1 MDVLLINT
9 PIFRTKSNPDSED
22 SIPPIGIGYI
32 YTQLTVSGYECQFI
46 DAVVDGLLPYEI
58 LRKINESDAQYVGL
72 NVFSSNLGIVRCLV
86 ENVASPKKFLL
97 GGPAVRTLIS
107 EIESWKPNG
116 SVTVVAGDAELILP
130 AIIKDPTLAE
140 KRSST
145 LNIVNVT
152 VGSLFYPINID
163 LPLNRSI
170 FKNEPVRRPDLGV
183 IESHIIASRGC
194 LYNCTFCT
202 AARLLNPRSEPRY
215 RSSDSLSKEITAI
228 RKLHPE
234 TNCIRVLD
242 DLFLRD
248 QSSIELA
255 ARLFPENQLYWR
267 SMAHVNTFRDLP
279 SSQLETIKKSG
290 CHELFMG
297 IESGNDS
304 TLRHVR
310 KPFTADTAY
319 KTVCR
324 ILDAQISVKCYFII
338 GFPGEIES
346 AAQDTVTFA
355 SRLREYADKIGVQLR
370 ISTFRFRPY
379 HGTALY
385 DELVKEGRTIT
396 EIQNRID
403 ISDTGIVN
411 PYDCSSGNYAQYDEH
426 TLNKYMIQMQEL
438 DSYRYLSNV
447 NEQPAS

>member
-9 PIFRTKSNPDSED
+9 PIFRTKSNPYSGDSV
-22 SIPPIGIGYI
+22 PPIGIGYI

-46 DAVVDGLLPYEI
+46 DAVVDGLLPDEI
-58 LRKINESDAQYVGL
+58 LGKINESEAQYVGL
-72 NVFSSNLGIVRCLV
+72 NVFSSNLGIVRSLV

-97 GGPAVRTLIS
+97 GGPASRTLMS

-116 SVTVVAGDAELILP
+116 SVTVVAGDAELVLP

-145 LNIVNVT
+145 LNIANVT
-152 VGSLFYPINID
+152 VGSPFYPINVD
-163 LPLNRSI
+163 LPLDRSI

-183 IESHIIASRGC
+183 TESHIITSRGC
-194 LYNCTFCT
+194 LYDCAFCT
-202 AARLLNPRSEPRY
+202 AARSVNPQIKPRY
-215 RSSDSLSKEITAI
+215 RTYDSLAKEIAAI

-248 QSSIELA
+248 LASIEVA
-255 ARLFPENQLYWR
+255 ARLFPENKLYWR
-267 SMAHVNTFRDLP
+267 GMAHVNTFRYLP
-279 SSQLETIKKSG
+279 SSQLEAIKKSG

-297 IESGNDS
+297 IESGNDD

-310 KPFTADTAY
+310 KPFTTDTAY
-319 KTVCR
+319 KTVCH
-324 ILDAQISVKCYFII
+324 ILDAQISVKCYFIL

-355 SRLREYADKIGVQLR
+355 SRLREYADKTGVQLR
-370 ISTFRFRPY
+370 ISPFRFRPY

-385 DELVKEGRTIT
+385 NELVKEGRTIT

-403 ISDTGIVN
+403 ILDTGSVN
-411 PYDCSSGNYAQYDEH
+411 PYDCVAGVYAEYDEN
-426 TLNKYMIQMQEL
+426 TLNKYIMEMERL
-438 DSYRYLSNV
+438 NTCV
-447 NEQPAS
+447 